1 MDWFSLGLN
10 GFAVAGQAVLHMA
23 FLCRL
28 TGRRSRVWYF
38 AVYLLLLCGVE
49 GICTAAGRGTLPA
62 MAAALAAL
70 YAMSRLAL
78 RNRPVPSCTAAL
90 LAVYVFQMAAGMVN
104 SVEAVFYPQ
113 VSKGL
118 PLYALVVLAVLASI
132 ALCALCYGLVLRL
145 LPLGEDQPALG
156 LLPLPGL
163 FFLAAEL
170 YILETAYS
178 RLSLSPEP
186 LGRHMALLAL
196 QALGLAA
203 LLCTLYA
210 CRRACRGFLA
220 QAELASLSQSVQAQ
234 RTYVAEA
241 QARYEKTR
249 SFRHDLRNHLS
260 VLEGLLGAGRTEEAR
275 QYLGRMTAASA
286 ELSPPCRTGDPAVDV
301 LLGEKLELAR
311 SVGVDAEVSLCLPEG
326 RAVDSFD
333 LCVIFANALDNALR
347 ACRAAEG
354 EAFLRVR
361 DRRQGDFYRL
371 EFENRCAAGPPP
383 EPGTGLANIRAVAE
397 KYGGAV
403 DFRREG
409 DRFRL
414 EVLLNISRQ
423 PGGRSEQKPCI
434 REWGR

>member
-1 MDWFSLGLN
+1 MDWFMICLN
-10 GFAVAGQAVLHMA
+10 GLSLAAQSLLYMA

-28 TGRRSRVWYF
+28 TGRRGRARQF
-38 AVYLLLLCGVE
+38 ALYLLLLS
-49 GICTAAGRGTLPA
+49 GIEAVFSAAGWGAPAA

-104 SVEAVFYPQ
+104 SVEAVFYPH

-118 PLYALVVLAVLASI
+118 PLYVLIVLAVLVSI

-145 LPLGEDQPALG
+145 LPLGEDEPNLG
-156 LLPLPGL
+156 LLLLPGL
-163 FFLAAEL
+163 FFLAVEL

-178 RLSLSPEP
+178 RLSRSPEP
-186 LGRHMALLAL
+186 PGRHLTLLAL

-210 CRRACRGFLA
+210 YRRACRGVRA
-220 QAELASLSQSVQAQ
+220 QAELDLLSQSVQAQ

-249 SFRHDLRNHLS
+249 AFRHDLQNHLA
-260 VLEGLLGAGRTEEAR
+260 VLDGLLSAGRTEEAR
-275 QYLGRMTAASA
+275 RYLGKLEAASGA
-286 ELSPPCRTGDPAVDV
+286 LAPPCRTGEAAVDA
-301 LLGEKLELAR
+301 LLGEKLALAEAR
-311 SVGVDAEVSLCLPEG
+311 GIPAEVSLRLPEDG
-326 RAVDSFD
+326 ALDAFD

-347 ACRAAEG
+347 AAAGAEG
-354 EAFLRVR
+354 EPFLRVR
-361 DRRQGDFYRL
+361 GERQGDFYRL
-371 EFENRCAAGPPP
+371 EFENSCVAGPPP
-383 EPGTGLANIRAVAE
+383 EPGTGLRNIRAAAE

-403 DFRREG
+403 AYEQSG
-409 DRFRL
+409 GRFRL
-414 EVLLNISRQ
+414 DVLLNIS
-423 PGGRSEQKPCI
+423 EQ
-434 REWGR
+434 

>member
-1 MDWFSLGLN
+1 MDWFMICLN
-10 GFAVAGQAVLHMA
+10 GLSLAAQSFLYMA

-28 TGRRSRVWYF
+28 TGRRGRARQF
-38 AVYLLLLCGVE
+38 ALYLLLLS
-49 GICTAAGRGTLPA
+49 GIEAVFSAAGWGAPAA

-104 SVEAVFYPQ
+104 SVEAVFYPH

-118 PLYALVVLAVLASI
+118 PLYVLIVLAVLVSI

-145 LPLGEDQPALG
+145 LPLGEDEPNLG
-156 LLPLPGL
+156 LLLLPGL
-163 FFLAAEL
+163 FFLAVEL

-178 RLSLSPEP
+178 RLSRSPEP
-186 LGRHMALLAL
+186 PGRHLTLLAL

-210 CRRACRGFLA
+210 YRRACRGVRA
-220 QAELASLSQSVQAQ
+220 QAELDLLSQSVQAQ

-249 SFRHDLRNHLS
+249 AFRHDLQNHLA
-260 VLEGLLGAGRTEEAR
+260 VLDGLLSAGRTEEAR
-275 QYLGRMTAASA
+275 RYLGKLEAASGA
-286 ELSPPCRTGDPAVDV
+286 LAPPCRTGEAAVDA
-301 LLGEKLELAR
+301 LLGEKLALAEAR
-311 SVGVDAEVSLCLPEG
+311 GIPAEVSLRLPEDG
-326 RAVDSFD
+326 ALDAFD

-347 ACRAAEG
+347 AAAGAEG
-354 EAFLRVR
+354 EPFLRVR
-361 DRRQGDFYRL
+361 GERQGDFYRL
-371 EFENRCAAGPPP
+371 EFENSCAAGPPP
-383 EPGTGLANIRAVAE
+383 EPGTGLRNIRAAAE

-403 DFRREG
+403 AYEQSG
-409 DRFRL
+409 GRFRL
-414 EVLLNISRQ
+414 DVLLNISEQRH
-423 PGGRSEQKPCI
+423 GRS
-434 REWGR
+434 GRSP

>member
-1 MDWFSLGLN
+1 MDWFTICLN
-10 GFAVAGQAVLHMA
+10 GLSLAAQSLLYTA

-28 TGRRSRVWYF
+28 TGRRGRAWQF
-38 AVYLLLLCGVE
+38 ALCLLLLS
-49 GICTAAGRGTLPA
+49 GIEAVFSAAGWGAPAA

-78 RNRPVPSCTAAL
+78 GNRPVPSCTAAL

-104 SVEAVFYPQ
+104 SVEAVWFPH
-113 VSKGL
+113 VSRGL

-132 ALCALCYGLVLRL
+132 ALCALCYELVLRL

-163 FFLAAEL
+163 FFLAAEV

-178 RLSLSPEP
+178 RLSPAPEP
-186 LGRHMALLAL
+186 LGRHMALLVL

-210 CRRACRGFLA
+210 CRRACRGLEAQRALESLA
-220 QAELASLSQSVQAQ
+220 QSVQAQ

-249 SFRHDLRNHLS
+249 SFRHDLQNHLS
-260 VLEGLLGAGRTEEAR
+260 VLDGLLAAGRTEEAR
-275 QYLGRMTAASA
+275 GYLEKLEAASA
-286 ELSPPCRTGDPAVDV
+286 ALAPPCRTGDPAVDA
-301 LLGEKLELAR
+301 LLGEKLALAEARGIPAEISLRLPGDGELD
-311 SVGVDAEVSLCLPEG
+311 G
-326 RAVDSFD
+326 FD

-347 ACRAAEG
+347 ACGEAEG
-354 EAFLRVR
+354 EPFLRVR
-361 DRRQGDFYRL
+361 GERQGDFYRL
-371 EFENRCAAGPPP
+371 EFENSCAPGPPP
-383 EPGTGLANIRAVAE
+383 EPGTGLRNIRAAAE
-397 KYGGAV
+397 KYGGAAAY
-403 DFRREG
+403 EKTG
-409 DRFRL
+409 GRFRL
-414 EVLLNISRQ
+414 DVLLNISRQ

-434 REWGR
+434 RERGR

>member
-1 MDWFSLGLN
+1 MDWFMIWLN
-10 GFAVAGQAVLHMA
+10 GFSLAAQGLLHMA

-28 TGRRSRVWYF
+28 TGQRGRAWQF
-38 AVYLLLLCGVE
+38 ALYLLLLS
-49 GICTAAGRGTLPA
+49 GIEAAFSAAGWGAPAA

-104 SVEAVFYPQ
+104 SVEALFYPH
-113 VSKGL
+113 VSMGL
-118 PLYALVVLAVLASI
+118 PVYALIVLSVLASI

-145 LPLGEDQPALG
+145 LPLEEDEPNLG
-156 LLPLPGL
+156 LFPLPGL

-186 LGRHMALLAL
+186 PGRHLALLAL

-210 CRRACRGFLA
+210 YRRACRGVRA

-249 SFRHDLRNHLS
+249 SFRHDLQNHLS
-260 VLEGLLGAGRTEEAR
+260 VLDGLLSAGRTEEAR
-275 QYLGRMTAASA
+275 SSLAKREAASDA
-286 ELSPPCRTGDPAVDV
+286 LAPPCRTGDPAVDA
-301 LLGEKLELAR
+301 LLGEKLALAEAK
-311 SVGVDAEVSLCLPEG
+311 GIPAEISLRLPADG
-326 RAVDSFD
+326 SLDSFD
-333 LCVIFANALDNALR
+333 LCVIAANALDNALR
-347 ACRAAEG
+347 ACGEAEG
-354 EAFLRVR
+354 EPFLRVR
-361 DRRQGDFYRL
+361 GERQGDFYRL
-371 EFENRCAAGPPP
+371 EFENSCAPGPPP
-383 EPGTGLANIRAVAE
+383 EPGTGLRNIRAAAE
-397 KYGGAV
+397 KYGGAAAY
-403 DFRREG
+403 EKTG
-409 DRFRL
+409 GRFRL
-414 EVLLNISRQ
+414 DVLLNISRQ
-423 PGGRSEQKPCI
+423 PGGRSERSP
-434 REWGR
+434 

>member
-1 MDWFSLGLN
+1 MDWFTICLN
-10 GFAVAGQAVLHMA
+10 GLSLAAQSLLYMA

-28 TGRRSRVWYF
+28 TGRRGRAWQF
-38 AVYLLLLCGVE
+38 ALCLLLLV
-49 GICTAAGRGTLPA
+49 GIEAVFSAAGWGAPAA

-78 RNRPVPSCTAAL
+78 GNRPVPSCTAAL

-104 SVEAVFYPQ
+104 SVEAVWFPH
-113 VSKGL
+113 VSRGL

-132 ALCALCYGLVLRL
+132 ALCALCYELVLRL

-163 FFLAAEL
+163 FFLAAEV

-178 RLSLSPEP
+178 RVPLSSEP
-186 LGRHMALLAL
+186 LGRHMALLVL

-210 CRRACRGFLA
+210 CRRACRGVRA
-220 QAELASLSQSVQAQ
+220 QAELDSLSQSVQAQ

-249 SFRHDLRNHLS
+249 SFRHDLQNHLS
-260 VLEGLLGAGRTEEAR
+260 VLDGLLAAGRTEEAR
-275 QYLGRMTAASA
+275 GYLEKLEAASA
-286 ELSPPCRTGDPAVDV
+286 ALAPPCRTGDPAVDA
-301 LLGEKLELAR
+301 LLGEKLALAEARGIPAEISLRLPGDGELD
-311 SVGVDAEVSLCLPEG
+311 G
-326 RAVDSFD
+326 FD

-347 ACRAAEG
+347 ACGEAEG
-354 EAFLRVR
+354 EPFLRVR
-361 DRRQGDFYRL
+361 GERQGDFYRL
-371 EFENRCAAGPPP
+371 EFENSCAPGPPP
-383 EPGTGLANIRAVAE
+383 EPGTGLRNIRAAAE
-397 KYGGAV
+397 KYGGAAAYE
-403 DFRREG
+403 RTG
-409 DRFRL
+409 GRFRL
-414 EVLLNISRQ
+414 DVLLNISRQ

>member
-1 MDWFSLGLN
+1 MDWFMIWLN
-10 GFAVAGQAVLHMA
+10 GFSLAAQGLLHMA

-28 TGRRSRVWYF
+28 TGQRGRAWQF
-38 AVYLLLLCGVE
+38 ALYLLLLS
-49 GICTAAGRGTLPA
+49 GIEAAFSSAGWGAPAA

-104 SVEAVFYPQ
+104 SVEAVCYPY
-113 VSKGL
+113 VSMGL

-145 LPLGEDQPALG
+145 FPLGEDDPNLG

-178 RLSLSPEP
+178 RLSLAPEP
-186 LGRHMALLAL
+186 LRRHMALLAL

-210 CRRACRGFLA
+210 CRRACRGVRA
-220 QAELASLSQSVQAQ
+220 QAELDLLSQSVQAQ
-234 RTYVAEA
+234 RSYVAEA

-249 SFRHDLRNHLS
+249 AFRHDLQNHLS
-260 VLEGLLGAGRTEEAR
+260 VLDGLLSAGRTAEAR
-275 QYLGRMTAASA
+275 RYLGKLEAASA
-286 ELSPPCRTGDPAVDV
+286 ALAPPCRTGEAAVDA
-301 LLGEKLELAR
+301 LLGEKLALAEAR
-311 SVGVDAEVSLCLPEG
+311 GIQAEISLRLPEDG
-326 RAVDSFD
+326 CLDAFD

-347 ACRAAEG
+347 SAAGAEG
-354 EAFLRVR
+354 EPPFLRVR
-361 DRRQGDFYRL
+361 GQRQGDFYRL
-371 EFENRCAAGPPP
+371 EFENSCAPGPPP
-383 EPGTGLANIRAVAE
+383 EPGTGLRNIRAAAE

-403 DFRREG
+403 ACEKYG
-409 DRFRL
+409 GRFRL
-414 EVLLNISRQ
+414 DVLLNISEHKS
-423 PGGRSEQKPCI
+423 GSSARSP
-434 REWGR
+434 

>member
-1 MDWFSLGLN
+1 
-10 GFAVAGQAVLHMA
+10 
-23 FLCRL
+23 
-28 TGRRSRVWYF
+28 
-38 AVYLLLLCGVE
+38 
-49 GICTAAGRGTLPA
+49 

-104 SVEAVFYPQ
+104 SVEALFYPH
-113 VSKGL
+113 VSMGL
-118 PLYALVVLAVLASI
+118 PVYALIVLSVLASI

-145 LPLGEDQPALG
+145 LPLEEDEPNLG

-186 LGRHMALLAL
+186 PGRHLALLAL

-210 CRRACRGFLA
+210 YRRACRGVRA

-249 SFRHDLRNHLS
+249 CFRHDLQNHLS
-260 VLEGLLGAGRTEEAR
+260 VLDGLLSAGRTEEAR
-275 QYLGRMTAASA
+275 SYLAKMEAASDA
-286 ELSPPCRTGDPAVDV
+286 LAPPCRTGDPAVDA
-301 LLGEKLELAR
+301 LLGEKLALAEAK
-311 SVGVDAEVSLCLPEG
+311 GIPAEISLRLPADG
-326 RAVDSFD
+326 SLDSFD
-333 LCVIFANALDNALR
+333 LCVIAANALDNALR
-347 ACRAAEG
+347 ACGEAEG
-354 EAFLRVR
+354 EPFLRVR
-361 DRRQGDFYRL
+361 GERQGDFYRL
-371 EFENRCAAGPPP
+371 EFENSCAPGPPP
-383 EPGTGLANIRAVAE
+383 EPGTGLRNIRAAAE
-397 KYGGAV
+397 KYGGAAAY
-403 DFRREG
+403 EKTG
-409 DRFRL
+409 GRFRL
-414 EVLLNISRQ
+414 DVLLNISRQ
-423 PGGRSEQKPCI
+423 PGGRSERSP
-434 REWGR
+434 

>member
-1 MDWFSLGLN
+1 MDWFMICLN
-10 GFAVAGQAVLHMA
+10 GLSLAAQSFLYMA

-28 TGRRSRVWYF
+28 TGRRGRARQF
-38 AVYLLLLCGVE
+38 ALYLLLLS
-49 GICTAAGRGTLPA
+49 GIEAVFSAAGWGAPAA

-104 SVEAVFYPQ
+104 SVEAVFYPH

-118 PLYALVVLAVLASI
+118 PLYVLIVLAVLVSI

-145 LPLGEDQPALG
+145 LPLGEDEPNLG
-156 LLPLPGL
+156 LLLLPGL
-163 FFLAAEL
+163 FFLAVEL

-178 RLSLSPEP
+178 RLSRSPEP
-186 LGRHMALLAL
+186 PGRHLTLLAL

-210 CRRACRGFLA
+210 YRRACRGVRA
-220 QAELASLSQSVQAQ
+220 QAELDLLSQSVQAQ

-249 SFRHDLRNHLS
+249 AFRHDLQNHLA
-260 VLEGLLGAGRTEEAR
+260 VLDGLLSAGRTEEAR
-275 QYLGRMTAASA
+275 RYLGKLEAASGA
-286 ELSPPCRTGDPAVDV
+286 LAPPCRTGEAAVDA
-301 LLGEKLELAR
+301 LLGEKLALAEAR
-311 SVGVDAEVSLCLPEG
+311 GIPAEVSLRLPEDG
-326 RAVDSFD
+326 ALDAFD

-347 ACRAAEG
+347 AAAGAEG
-354 EAFLRVR
+354 EPFLRVR
-361 DRRQGDFYRL
+361 GERQGDFYRL
-371 EFENRCAAGPPP
+371 EFENSCVAGPPP
-383 EPGTGLANIRAVAE
+383 EPGTGLRNIRAAAE

-403 DFRREG
+403 AYEQSG
-409 DRFRL
+409 GRFRL
-414 EVLLNISRQ
+414 DVLLNIS
-423 PGGRSEQKPCI
+423 EQ
-434 REWGR
+434 

>member
-1 MDWFSLGLN
+1 MDWFTICLN
-10 GFAVAGQAVLHMA
+10 GLSLAAQSLLYMA

-28 TGRRSRVWYF
+28 TGRRGRAWQF
-38 AVYLLLLCGVE
+38 ALCLLLLS
-49 GICTAAGRGTLPA
+49 GIEAVFSAAGWGAPAA

-78 RNRPVPSCTAAL
+78 GNRPVPSCTAAL

-104 SVEAVFYPQ
+104 SVEAVWFPH
-113 VSKGL
+113 VSRGL

-132 ALCALCYGLVLRL
+132 ALCALCYELVLRL

-163 FFLAAEL
+163 FFLAAEV

-178 RLSLSPEP
+178 RLSPAPEP

-210 CRRACRGFLA
+210 CRRACRGLEAQRALESLA
-220 QAELASLSQSVQAQ
+220 QSVQAQ

-249 SFRHDLRNHLS
+249 SFRHDLQNHLS
-260 VLEGLLGAGRTEEAR
+260 VLDGLLAAGRTEEAR
-275 QYLGRMTAASA
+275 GYLEKLEAASA
-286 ELSPPCRTGDPAVDV
+286 ALAPPCRTGDPAVDA
-301 LLGEKLELAR
+301 LLGEKLALAEAR
-311 SVGVDAEVSLCLPEG
+311 GIPAEISLRLPEDG
-326 RAVDSFD
+326 ELDGFD

-347 ACRAAEG
+347 ACGEAEG
-354 EAFLRVR
+354 EPFLRVR
-361 DRRQGDFYRL
+361 GERQGDFYRL
-371 EFENRCAAGPPP
+371 EFENSCVPGPPP
-383 EPGTGLANIRAVAE
+383 EPGTGLQNIRAAAE
-397 KYGGAV
+397 KYGGAAAYE
-403 DFRREG
+403 RTG
-409 DRFRL
+409 GRFRL
-414 EVLLNISRQ
+414 DVLLNISRQ

>member
-1 MDWFSLGLN
+1 MDWFMIWLN
-10 GFAVAGQAVLHMA
+10 GFSLAAQGLLHIA

-28 TGRRSRVWYF
+28 TGQRGRAWQF
-38 AVYLLLLCGVE
+38 ALYLLLLS
-49 GICTAAGRGTLPA
+49 GIEAAFSAAGWGAPAA

-104 SVEAVFYPQ
+104 SVEALFYPY
-113 VSKGL
+113 VSMGL
-118 PLYALVVLAVLASI
+118 PVYALIILSVLASI

-145 LPLGEDQPALG
+145 LPLEEDEPNLG

-186 LGRHMALLAL
+186 PGRHLALLAL

-210 CRRACRGFLA
+210 YRRACRGVRA

-249 SFRHDLRNHLS
+249 SFRHDLQNHLS
-260 VLEGLLGAGRTEEAR
+260 VLDGLLSAGRTEEAR
-275 QYLGRMTAASA
+275 SYLAKMEAASDA
-286 ELSPPCRTGDPAVDV
+286 LAPPCRTGDPAVDA
-301 LLGEKLELAR
+301 LLGEKLALAEAK
-311 SVGVDAEVSLCLPEG
+311 GIPAEISLRLPADG
-326 RAVDSFD
+326 SLDSFD
-333 LCVIFANALDNALR
+333 LCVIAANALDNALR
-347 ACRAAEG
+347 ACGEAEG
-354 EAFLRVR
+354 EPFLRVR
-361 DRRQGDFYRL
+361 GERQGDFYRL
-371 EFENRCAAGPPP
+371 EFENSCAPGPSP
-383 EPGTGLANIRAVAE
+383 EPGTGLRNIRAAAE
-397 KYGGAV
+397 KYGGAAAY
-403 DFRREG
+403 EKTG
-409 DRFRL
+409 GRFRL
-414 EVLLNISRQ
+414 DVLLNISRQ
-423 PGGRSEQKPCI
+423 PGGRSERSP
-434 REWGR
+434 